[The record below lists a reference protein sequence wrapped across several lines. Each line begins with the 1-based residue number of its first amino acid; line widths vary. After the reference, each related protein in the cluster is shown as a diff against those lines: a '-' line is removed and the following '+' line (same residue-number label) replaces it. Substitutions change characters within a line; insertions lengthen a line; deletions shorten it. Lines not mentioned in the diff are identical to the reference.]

1 LLIKENQ
8 ISEVKKFSAFL
19 YVGRCETLGSLK
31 LFLSYASQPGADG
44 CRCHFFTHPTP
55 TPTPTPLL
63 SAFRAQKFTFGRP
76 ESTMAVTSL
85 FIDMAG
91 NTPFHISHIGSLS
104 KMLLEGPHLIL
115 LQYKFRRN
123 LFQCRL

>member
-1 LLIKENQ
+1 MNGCDILE
-8 ISEVKKFSAFL
+8 FL
-19 YVGRCETLGSLK
+19 VWVV
-31 LFLSYASQPGADG
+31 A
-44 CRCHFFTHPTP
+44 
-55 TPTPTPLL
+55 PLV
-63 SAFRAQKFTFGRP
+63 SITQKFTFGRP

-85 FIDMAG
+85 LIDMAR

-115 LQYKFRRN
+115 SQYKFRRN